1 MRLAEQNTR
10 FARKGKPRSLE
21 ALAFYLGAHGIDP
34 ETVAGEIDA
43 GFDAEAAT
51 EKCEVQDRLRTLE
64 GNLEDVRRKLPEA
77 ESVWRRVRV
86 ELGDVPPSSAEALVL
101 GGFAAFALA
110 LDAVFI
116 APSMDLMNVADPAL
130 QFLAGAGLAVLATL
144 LFHMT
149 GSLMLSPKSAQP
161 MKRAAGTVAAS
172 EVLALLVWGLL
183 RGYQLGFSAMLS
195 GNPLGKFLAAHAILS
210 SVFFTFI
217 TLATPLA
224 GAAASIHAWQAVRNA
239 REWRRA
245 HDTFKTLR
253 TREVQLAKAIEKAQD
268 ELAHLDTLAE
278 VRRREWRAILAQYYG
293 RGSSHGARQ
302 ETMASVMR
310 KSAFAGLCTTPV
322 FLLAAVVPVVAL
334 AACPVVIGIGV
345 FIRLHRRR
353 IHPSHERYLKQENT
367 QWAVPDCSF
376 VRVQAEAPLPRLLT
390 KGEDQ

>member
-1 MRLAEQNTR
+1 MPLAEQKTR

-21 ALAFYLGAHGIDP
+21 ALAFYLGAHDIDP

-43 GFDAEAAT
+43 GFDVEAAT
-51 EKCEVQDRLRTLE
+51 EKRAVQDRLRTLE

-77 ESVWRRVRV
+77 ESVWERVRDT
-86 ELGDVPPSSAEALVL
+86 LGDVPPSSSEALVL
-101 GGFAAFALA
+101 GVFALFALA

-116 APSMDLMNVADPAL
+116 APSMDLMNVADPAF
-130 QFLAGAGLAVLATL
+130 QFVAGAGLAVLATL

-149 GSLMLSPKSAQP
+149 GSLMLSPKSTQLL
-161 MKRAAGTVAAS
+161 KRAARAVAAG

-183 RGYQLGFSAMLS
+183 RGYQLGFSAMLA
-195 GNPLGKFLAAHAILS
+195 GNPLGQFLAAHPILS

-224 GAAASIHAWQAVRNA
+224 GAAASIHAWQSVRNA

-245 HDTFKTLR
+245 NDTFESLR
-253 TREVQLAKAIEKAQD
+253 TQDVQLAKSIEKAED
-268 ELAHLDTLAE
+268 ELAHLETLAE

-302 ETMASVMR
+302 ETMASVIR
-310 KSAFAGLCTTPV
+310 KSAFAGFCATPAL
-322 FLLAAVVPVVAL
+322 LLAAVVPVIAL
-334 AACPVVIGIGV
+334 AACPVVVGIGV
-345 FIRLHRRR
+345 FIRLYHRR

-367 QWAVPDCSF
+367 QWAVPDRSF
-376 VRVQAEAPLPRLLT
+376 VRIEAEAPSPRLLT
-390 KGEDQ
+390 KGEEQ